1 MTAYSVHK
9 EGKTGGSD
17 EDDGGK
23 EPQHHPS
30 SPSQSPHALLT
41 GACWQACQQ
50 VVQLFHSVAD
60 VDVRQLIVE
69 VAADVYTAVVLTKLR
84 FQQTTRRPWGCRTK
98 LQQLRG
104 KF

>member
-9 EGKTGGSD
+9 EGKAGGSD

-41 GACWQACQQ
+41 ATCWQACQQ

-69 VAADVYTAVVLTKLR
+69 VVADLHTVVLTKLR
-84 FQQTTRRPWGCRTK
+84 FQQTTRRPWGCWTK
-98 LQQLRG
+98 LQQL
-104 KF
+104 